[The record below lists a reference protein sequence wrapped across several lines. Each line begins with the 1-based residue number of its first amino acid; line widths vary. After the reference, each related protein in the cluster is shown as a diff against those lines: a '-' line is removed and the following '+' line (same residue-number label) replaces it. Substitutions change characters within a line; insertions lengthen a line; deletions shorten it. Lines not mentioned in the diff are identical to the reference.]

1 MQLASCVIAAI
12 WLWIIEYELVIHNT
26 IVPSVQTILCSDVDL
41 YKSSMAE
48 NGTACKTLHNSHFSF
63 RICPEL
69 SASPSVQSLI
79 SKCFL
84 VGVKV
89 VCGFL
94 WGSLEPFHANQWGPA
109 LEELHAWLLW
119 TRLGKWANRLHGSRF
134 SRFSWPL
141 KYGGYSPYLNASQ
154 VIFDRSHWPLNRFL
168 IRSHSVG
175 CQCYKSDLCRLS

>member
-1 MQLASCVIAAI
+1 MNLLYIIQLSHQCKLYSAVMSTCTNQAWLKTALPVKHYTTAI
-12 WLWIIEYELVIHNT
+12 FLLGFV
-26 IVPSVQTILCSDVDL
+26 L
-41 YKSSMAE
+41 
-48 NGTACKTLHNSHFSF
+48 NSL
-63 RICPEL
+63 PG
-69 SASPSVQSLI
+69 PSVQSLI

-109 LEELHAWLLW
+109 PEELHAWLLW

-141 KYGGYSPYLNASQ
+141 KYGRYSPYLNASQ